1 MAEARRKAVEKTRI
15 LVWDLPTRVFHW
27 LLAASF
33 AGAFLTAES
42 ERYRDVHVALGY
54 TVLGLLA
61 FRLVW
66 AFVGTRYARLSS
78 FAFSPKAV
86 VAYLKSL
93 ATTRPMHYVGHNPA
107 GSWSI
112 YLVVA
117 LGLVTGL
124 TGYAVRQE
132 LAGHWLEELHEGA
145 ANAMLAMVVL
155 HVAGVILSSVLHREN
170 LARAMVTGY
179 KHGRP
184 GQGIGRTRWPV
195 ALVLA
200 GSVAVLWSGVLE
212 APGWFAAPAAKPSL
226 TLQGGHPQPRS
237 HDHTEDD
244 D

>member
-1 MAEARRKAVEKTRI
+1 MKNTRI

-33 AGAFLTAES
+33 AGSFLTAES

-66 AFVGTRYARLSS
+66 AFVGTRYAKLSS

-93 ATTRPMHYVGHNPA
+93 ATKHPLHYVGHNPA

-112 YLVVA
+112 YIIVA
-117 LGLVTGL
+117 LGFAAGVS
-124 TGYAVRQE
+124 GYALRQDFG
-132 LAGHWLEELHEGA
+132 GHWLEGLHEGA
-145 ANAMLAMVVL
+145 ANVMLAIVL
-155 HVAGVILSSVLHREN
+155 AHVAGVILSCVLHREN
-170 LARAMVTGY
+170 LARAMVSGY
-179 KHGRP
+179 KRGEP
-184 GQGIGRTRWPV
+184 GEGIGGTRWLV
-195 ALVLA
+195 ALALA
-200 GSVAVLWSGVLE
+200 GSVALLWSGVLE
-212 APGWFAAPAAKPSL
+212 TSGKFAVPREKPSL
-226 TLQGGHPQPRS
+226 TAHAQHGQARS
-237 HDHTEDD
+237 HDRAKDD

>member
-42 ERYRDVHVALGY
+42 ERYREVHVALGY
-54 TVLGLLA
+54 TLLGLLA

-93 ATTRPMHYVGHNPA
+93 ATKRPMHYVGHNPA

-112 YLVVA
+112 YLIVA

-124 TGYAVRQE
+124 TGYAVQQE

-145 ANAMLAMVVL
+145 ANAMLGLVAV

-179 KHGRP
+179 KQGKP
-184 GQGIGRTRWPV
+184 GQDIGGTRWLV

-200 GSVAVLWSGVLE
+200 GSVAVLWSGALE
-212 APGWFAAPAAKPSL
+212 TPGWLAAPVAKPFL
-226 TLQGGHPQPRS
+226 TPHAGHPHPRS
-237 HDHTEDD
+237 HDRAEDD

>member
-1 MAEARRKAVEKTRI
+1 MEKSRI

-27 LLAASF
+27 LLVASF

-42 ERYRDVHVALGY
+42 ERYRDTHVALGY

-61 FRLVW
+61 FRLLW

-93 ATTRPMHYVGHNPA
+93 PTKSPMRYVGHNPA

-112 YLVVA
+112 YLIVA
-117 LGLVTGL
+117 LGFAASFS
-124 TGYAVRQE
+124 GYAVQQE
-132 LAGHWLEELHEGA
+132 FGGHWIEEIHESA
-145 ANAMLAMVVL
+145 ANAMLALVVV

-170 LARAMVTGY
+170 LARAMVSGY
-179 KHGRP
+179 KLGKP
-184 GQGIGRTRWPV
+184 GEGIGRTRWLV

-200 GSVAVLWSGVLE
+200 GSVAVLWSGALE
-212 APGWFAAPAAKPSL
+212 APGGFTAPLAKDSL
-226 TLQGGHPQPRS
+226 LQGGHPHHRN
-237 HDHTEDD
+237 HDRADGDD
-244 D
+244 